1 MSSVAILRDFL
12 DSLEEGVLFLDA
24 ERRILDINRAAAAT
38 IGQDKARVIDLLCPT
53 LFAGTRCAHLCD
65 IRGHCSLTPAQHEG
79 SKVQDVVLK
88 GAHGRDIPVRMWAM
102 LLPPNDEGLYCAI
115 ILRDRS
121 REVELEEAV
130 QNRWQL
136 GDLVGRSPAMQ
147 DLYRQVLRAAASE
160 ANVLVTGE
168 SGVGKELVARALH
181 DNAARSDGPYVTV
194 HCAAL
199 PENLLE
205 SELFGHA
212 KGAFSGATATRIGR
226 FEAACGG
233 TLLLDEIGEIT
244 PATQV
249 KLLRVLQE
257 REIVRIG
264 ENVPRKIDVRV
275 VAATNRDLA
284 AMVERGEFREDL
296 YYRLRVL
303 PLQVPPLRDRREDIS
318 LIATKLLGNLAERYR
333 RPELRL
339 STDAVLA
346 MEAYPWPGNVRQLFN
361 ALEYAVVQADGAVI
375 LPQHLLPEVLAGDVA
390 PETSVRGPNA
400 DPTGPGLAPRGPGN
414 PFRSDMHDYSRG
426 LPARGQPL
434 TRYYRTPASPAEE
447 LAMIQR
453 VLEETGGNKAEAAR
467 RLGMSRTTLWKRLR
481 GEG

>member
-1 MSSVAILRDFL
+1 MSSLAILRDFL

-65 IRGHCSLTPAQHEG
+65 IRGRCSLTPAQHEG

-181 DNAARSDGPYVTV
+181 DNAARSGGPYVTV

-212 KGAFSGATATRIGR
+212 KGAFSGATTTRIGR

-303 PLQVPPLRDRREDIS
+303 PLEVPPLRDRREDIS

-346 MEAYPWPGNVRQLFN
+346 MEAYSWPGNVRQLFN

-375 LPQHLLPEVLAGDVA
+375 RPQHLLPEVLAGDTA
-390 PETSVRGPNA
+390 AETGVRGTGG
-400 DPTGPGLAPRGPGN
+400 DPSERGQPPRDAGH
-414 PFRSDMHDYSRG
+414 PFRSDMHDSSHG
-426 LPARGQPL
+426 LAARAQPL
-434 TRYYRTPASPAEE
+434 TRYYRTPAGPAEE
-447 LAMIQR
+447 RAMIQR
-453 VLEETGGNKAEAAR
+453 VLEQTGGNKAEAAR